1 MLENLARTLLTMSKK
16 EPRTIS
22 EYMNCLGILESQ
34 TSLLYKSISDK
45 VEVPLIKTLLKEIEI
60 DSQKHYM
67 LLKGITESI
76 AKPKGNQKKCSKT
89 SETLQTTERLLKEV
103 AGIKRIGPEDLIRLS
118 EILETLESAMA
129 EEYYMLVQMK
139 TLQMMM
145 TEINQMYNIDL
156 YNVKDIFTNIIN
168 DEDHHREI
176 LETIKQLVAKKEQA
190 SNAPFVKFQNP
201 EAWSRPTPSTF

>member
-1 MLENLARTLLTMSKK
+1 
-16 EPRTIS
+16 
-22 EYMNCLGILESQ
+22 MNCLSILESQ

-45 VEVPLIKTLLKEIEI
+45 IGTPLIKTLLKEIAM
-60 DSQKHYM
+60 DSQKHSM
-67 LLKGITESI
+67 LLKGVSESI
-76 AKPKGNQKKCSKT
+76 TQPKGNQKKCSKS

-103 AGIKRIGPEDLIRLS
+103 AGMEKISSEDLTQLS

-145 TEINQMYNIDL
+145 KEINQMYNIDL
-156 YNVKDIFTNIIN
+156 YNVRDIFMNIIY

-176 LETIKQLVAKKEQA
+176 LETIKQLIAKKEEA
-190 SNAPFVKFQNP
+190 SNAPFVKFQSP
-201 EAWSRPTPSTF
+201 DAWSQPSPSTF

>member
-1 MLENLARTLLTMSKK
+1 MSKK

-22 EYMNCLGILESQ
+22 EYMNCLSILEIQ

-45 VEVPLIKTLLKEIEI
+45 VEIPLIKTLLKEIEM
-60 DSQKHYM
+60 DSQKHSM
-67 LLKGITESI
+67 LLKGVGESI
-76 AKPKGNQKKCSKT
+76 TQPKGNEKKCSKS

-103 AGIKRIGPEDLIRLS
+103 AEMKKISSEDLTRLS

-139 TLQMMM
+139 TLEMMIK
-145 TEINQMYNIDL
+145 EINQMYNIDL
-156 YNVKDIFTNIIN
+156 YNVRDIFMNIIN

-176 LETIKQLVAKKEQA
+176 LETIKQLTAKKEQA
-190 SNAPFVKFQNP
+190 SNTPFVKFQNP
-201 EAWSRPTPSTF
+201 DAWSQPTPSTF

>member
-1 MLENLARTLLTMSKK
+1 MSKK

-22 EYMNCLGILESQ
+22 EYMHCLSILESQ
-34 TSLLYKSISDK
+34 TSLLYKSVSDK

-60 DSQKHYM
+60 DSQKHSM
-67 LLKGITESI
+67 LLKGVSESI
-76 AKPKGNQKKCSKT
+76 TKPKGNQKKCSKG
-89 SETLQTTERLLKEV
+89 SETLQTTERLIKEV
-103 AGIKRIGPEDLIRLS
+103 AGVERIGSGDLIRLS

-139 TLQMMM
+139 TLHMMM
-145 TEINQMYNIDL
+145 KEINQMYNIDL
-156 YNVKDIFTNIIN
+156 YNVRDIFMNIIN

-176 LETIKQLVAKKEQA
+176 LETIKQLVAKKEEA

-201 EAWSRPTPSTF
+201 DAWSQPAPSTF

>member
-1 MLENLARTLLTMSKK
+1 MSKK

-22 EYMNCLGILESQ
+22 EYMNCLSILESE
-34 TSLLYKSISDK
+34 TSLLYKNISDK
-45 VEVPLIKTLLKEIEI
+45 IEIPLIKTLLKEIEM
-60 DSQKHYM
+60 DSQKHSM
-67 LLKGITESI
+67 LLKGVSESI
-76 AKPKGNQKKCSKT
+76 TQPKGNLKKCSKS

-103 AGIKRIGPEDLIRLS
+103 AGIKKISSEDLTQLS
-118 EILETLESAMA
+118 QILETLESAMS

-145 TEINQMYNIDL
+145 KEINQIYNIDL
-156 YNVKDIFTNIIN
+156 YNVRDIFMNIIN

-176 LETIKQLVAKKEQA
+176 LETVKQLTAKKEQA

-201 EAWSRPTPSTF
+201 DAWSQPTPSTF

>member
-1 MLENLARTLLTMSKK
+1 MSKK

-22 EYMNCLGILESQ
+22 EYMNCLSILESQ
-34 TSLLYKSISDK
+34 TGLLYKSISDK
-45 VEVPLIKTLLKEIEI
+45 IETPLIKTLLKEIEM
-60 DSQKHYM
+60 DSQKHAM
-67 LLKGITESI
+67 LLKGVSESI
-76 AKPKGNQKKCSKT
+76 TQPKGSQKKCSKG

-103 AGIKRIGPEDLIRLS
+103 GGLQRISSEDLTRLS
-118 EILETLESAMA
+118 EILETLESAMS
-129 EEYYMLVQMK
+129 EEYYILVQMK

-156 YNVKDIFTNIIN
+156 YNVRDIFMNIIN

-176 LETIKQLVAKKEQA
+176 LETIKQLIAKKEQA

-201 EAWSRPTPSTF
+201 DAWSQTMPSDF